1 MELSWLDAVR
11 FSPRRSR
18 SAGSFSSVHSFI
30 HYFVAWWSCLRHPA
44 RFCSSDGGTPRGVFF
59 FWFCGVGSSVLTSS
73 TSFFGLR
80 KACVMTMTMLMGH
93 FFAQHVPRLSV
104 TDTTTSQEREEPL
117 EHATSYEETRSW
129 GGGRTRS
136 QSQPQPQTR
145 PRPQAPPTLP
155 TQTSRG
161 SSTRSIPP
169 SSSAHTT
176 SPSSHLTSQPTRTRQ
191 QSRGSST
198 FTSLLASTTHASTE
212 NTSRATAAASAA
224 ARHPISE
231 KPNGENSRRS
241 QTSVQGRAAPKLA
254 SLREEHRYC
263 RRCSIIK
270 PPRTHHCRACGT
282 VRPAILFVS
291 LHEKGD

>member
-1 MELSWLDAVR
+1 M
-11 FSPRRSR
+11 
-18 SAGSFSSVHSFI
+18 
-30 HYFVAWWSCLRHPA
+30 
-44 RFCSSDGGTPRGVFF
+44 
-59 FWFCGVGSSVLTSS
+59 
-73 TSFFGLR
+73 
-80 KACVMTMTMLMGH
+80 
-93 FFAQHVPRLSV
+93 

-198 FTSLLASTTHASTE
+198 FTSLLPSTTHTSTE

-291 LHEKGD
+291 FHEKGD